1 MLISDTIKLRAL
13 EPEDLELMYKWENN
27 PSVWTVSNTLSPFS
41 RFILKQYL
49 ENAHLDIYE
58 AKQLRLMIDLRG
70 DTNGLILETVG
81 TVDLF
86 DFDPFHMRAGV
97 GILVNRKEYR
107 NKGFATE
114 ALRLMIEY
122 CFEHLHLH
130 QLYCNILV
138 DNEPSIKLFEQA
150 GFVQCGVKKQ
160 WIKTRDGWVDELM
173 FQLINPNVT

>member
-1 MLISDTIKLRAL
+1 MLISSTIKLRAL
-13 EPEDLELMYKWENN
+13 EPEDLELMYTWENN
-27 PSVWTVSNTLSPFS
+27 PDVWMVSNTLSPFS

-49 ENAHLDIYE
+49 ENAQQDIYE

-81 TVDLF
+81 TIDLF

-97 GILVNRKEYR
+97 GILINKLKYRK
-107 NKGFATE
+107 KGYAKE

-130 QLYCNILV
+130 QLYCNILS
-138 DNEPSIKLFEQA
+138 DNDASISLFEQA
-150 GFVQCGVKKQ
+150 GFKQCGIKKEWVKK
-160 WIKTRDGWVDELM
+160 RNGWADEIM
-173 FQLINPNVT
+173 FQLVNPNK